1 MKKRIHFQFKGKTY
15 TVDVERHG
23 NELIIEKDGE
33 IYHVNLLPEE
43 DTQSKVKKPQEE
55 PKYQSS
61 PSPPST
67 INESKTEVLLLSPIT
82 GVIYEVKTS
91 VGKEVEKDQVVIV
104 MEAMKMYIDIHAQES
119 GVVKEIFVQK
129 GENVS
134 TGQKLLN
141 IE

>member
-43 DTQSKVKKPQEE
+43 DTQLKVKKPQEE

-67 INESKTEVLLLSPIT
+67 IDEPKTEVLLLSPIT
-82 GVIYEVKTS
+82 GVICEVKTS

-119 GVVKEIFVQK
+119 GVVKEIFVHK